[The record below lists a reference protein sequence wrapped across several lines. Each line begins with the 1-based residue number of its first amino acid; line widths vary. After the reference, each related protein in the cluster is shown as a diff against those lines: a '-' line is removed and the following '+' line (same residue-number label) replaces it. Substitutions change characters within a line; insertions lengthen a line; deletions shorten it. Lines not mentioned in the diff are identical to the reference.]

1 MYLLI
6 HKINIFY
13 SVCAG
18 KGHTMSFASSGQ
30 NSRILLCKYHWRSS
44 GSPGGTINGGILLI
58 DGSHEKSFK
67 MLIFVSSS
75 SLAVRTNTNLG
86 SLLRCSKVLVSTDP
100 LDGSGVLLK
109 NAAPVIKLHKCVTII
124 ITN

>member
-1 MYLLI
+1 M
-6 HKINIFY
+6 HKINICY

-30 NSRILLCKYHWRSS
+30 NSRILLCKYHWCSS

-67 MLIFVSSS
+67 ILIFVSSS
-75 SLAVRTNTNLG
+75 SLAVRTNTNPG
-86 SLLRCSKVLVSTDP
+86 SLLDARKCWYLLIPLMAVVYSSKT
-100 LDGSGVLLK
+100 LLQS
-109 NAAPVIKLHKCVTII
+109 
-124 ITN
+124 